1 VIFVD
6 HSYLLALVNSTD
18 PNCEEAHD
26 LLAFQTPREIW
37 VTTHLQIGR
46 LWDRLAEHVDAIQRR
61 RVLATIAAARQ
72 LKILPI
78 SGAQQA
84 EANALLADVFA
95 KPPDSYADA
104 TTLLV
109 ARGLGI
115 DRILAFADGFDRFGL
130 KRERG

>member
-1 VIFVD
+1 MIFVD
-6 HSYLLALVNSTD
+6 SSYLLALMNSAD

-26 LLAFQTPREIW
+26 LLAFQAPREIW
-37 VTTHLQIGR
+37 ITTHLQIGR
-46 LWDRLAEHVDAIQRR
+46 LWEGLAEHIDAIQRR

-78 SGAQQA
+78 STAQQA
-84 EANALLADVFA
+84 EANALLADIFE
-95 KPPDSYADA
+95 PPGSYADA

-115 DRILAFADGFDRFGL
+115 DRILSFADGFDRFGL
-130 KRERG
+130 TRERS